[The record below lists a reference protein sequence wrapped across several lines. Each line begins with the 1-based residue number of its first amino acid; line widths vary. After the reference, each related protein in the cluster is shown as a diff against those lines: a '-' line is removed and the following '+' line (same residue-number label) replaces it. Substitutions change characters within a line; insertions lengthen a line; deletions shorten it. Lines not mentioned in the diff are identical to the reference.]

1 MRNVPHDLTGRAGPG
16 LTTAPLTPRIVHTIT
31 VRLPHPLR
39 AAAVAAL
46 LFTGT
51 ATSLL
56 SMTQIASVDEDGI
69 TVAIDL
75 HRRIDLGV
83 PPGPR
88 RLYAVAPRARLL
100 LRAALE
106 FRRRAARTAAGHDL
120 FADCFG
126 TAPRFEALIA
136 GAGLPVPAPIHPH
149 TDDWRTAARSSGTC
163 TPHHPPPMPCRAS
176 GSYAR
181 DRPTL
186 TARRSFHARLRPDV
200 RLRLP
205 GPAPVLRTPP
215 ADQYRIAGV
224 LLLVGVVLWAVA
236 RFTRRG
242 LFRPRAGQPDESA
255 PH

>member
-39 AAAVAAL
+39 AA
-46 LFTGT
+46 TGT

-126 TAPRFEALIA
+126 TEPRFEALIA
-136 GAGLPVPAPIHPH
+136 GAGLPVPAPIHP
-149 TDDWRTAARSSGTC
+149 
-163 TPHHPPPMPCRAS
+163 PHRRLAHCRPQFWHLHPPPPAS
-176 GSYAR
+176 DALPRLGE
-181 DRPTL
+181 
-186 TARRSFHARLRPDV
+186 LRP
-200 RLRLP
+200 
-205 GPAPVLRTPP
+205 
-215 ADQYRIAGV
+215 
-224 LLLVGVVLWAVA
+224 
-236 RFTRRG
+236 
-242 LFRPRAGQPDESA
+242 
-255 PH
+255 